1 MASYCT
7 GGGVVLC
14 RKRAGEEYKKK
25 EDVRNKKEVEER
37 CKQQAAE
44 SESTSDSRPISKK

>member
-1 MASYCT
+1 MFI
-7 GGGVVLC
+7 C

-37 CKQQAAE
+37 YKQQV
-44 SESTSDSRPISKK
+44 TDMLDGTDSKSSSKK